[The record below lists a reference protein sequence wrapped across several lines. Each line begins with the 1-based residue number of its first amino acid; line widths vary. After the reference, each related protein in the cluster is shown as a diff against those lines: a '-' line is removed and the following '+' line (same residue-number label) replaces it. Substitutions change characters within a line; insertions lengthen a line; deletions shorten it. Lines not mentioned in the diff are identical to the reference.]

1 MSNYISYQPQN
12 ITVTIGFILLILS
25 QVIHIL
31 FINDKYIHK
40 IVFILSYI
48 ILIIGIILERN
59 KINIVNFS
67 AKIIVIILV
76 SIGMYKDYI
85 INNK

>member
-1 MSNYISYQPQN
+1 MNNYISYQQQD
-12 ITVTIGFILLILS
+12 ITITIGFILLILS

-31 FINDKYIHK
+31 FTNDKYIHK

-48 ILIIGIILERN
+48 TLIIGIILERN
-59 KINIVNFS
+59 KINIVNFT

-76 SIGMYKDYI
+76 SIGMYKDYL
-85 INNK
+85 INK

>member
-1 MSNYISYQPQN
+1 MNNYISYQQQD
-12 ITVTIGFILLILS
+12 ITITIGFILLILS

-31 FINDKYIHK
+31 FTNDKYIHK

-48 ILIIGIILERN
+48 TLIIGIILERN
-59 KINIVNFS
+59 KINIVNFT

-76 SIGMYKDYI
+76 SIGMFKDYFT
-85 INNK
+85 NK

>member
-1 MSNYISYQPQN
+1 MRNYISYQPQN
-12 ITVTIGFILLILS
+12 ITVIIGFILLILS

-76 SIGMYKDYI
+76 SIGMYKDYL
-85 INNK
+85 INK

>member
-1 MSNYISYQPQN
+1 MNNYISYQPQD
-12 ITVTIGFILLILS
+12 ITITIGFILLILS

-31 FINDKYIHK
+31 FTNDKYIHK

-48 ILIIGIILERN
+48 TLIIGIILERN
-59 KINIVNFS
+59 KINIVNFT

-76 SIGMYKDYI
+76 SIGMYKDYL
-85 INNK
+85 INK

>member
-1 MSNYISYQPQN
+1 MNNYISYQPQD
-12 ITVTIGFILLILS
+12 ITITIGFILLILS

-48 ILIIGIILERN
+48 TLIIGIILERN
-59 KINIVNFS
+59 KINIVNFT

-76 SIGMYKDYI
+76 SIGMYKDYL
-85 INNK
+85 INK